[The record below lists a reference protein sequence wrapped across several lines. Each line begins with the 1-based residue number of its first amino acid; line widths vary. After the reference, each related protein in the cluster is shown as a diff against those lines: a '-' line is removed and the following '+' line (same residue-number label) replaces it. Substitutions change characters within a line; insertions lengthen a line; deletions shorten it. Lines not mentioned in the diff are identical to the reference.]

1 MAAITGDGFQ
11 TRQRAISPVISAEG
25 LLRVALWSILI
36 AAAASTT
43 TDPDLWGHVR
53 FGLDMLGGSGIPSSD
68 PYSFTSDRPW
78 INHEW
83 LAEVMMGAAYRI
95 GGDFSLILLK
105 LTLMGGIVWLL
116 TVRLRRDGIN
126 SAVVRDTAVAVAL
139 ILTIEQ
145 TRHVRPQLFSLLCF
159 AAMIFC
165 LTSSRNSSNQ
175 SLFVLPPLFA
185 VWANLHGGWLV
196 GGGILAV
203 WAVSGAL
210 ASGREFALRL
220 LVGLASAAAT
230 LLTPYHIHLWSFL
243 RDTVGFSRADIVEW
257 QPVYALGWLACVRW
271 IATASLGAVGLIV
284 SIRRERLAER
294 AAYLL
299 ALASASLMVAR
310 LEGFFAIAVL
320 FLVGAD
326 VGRACGRLHGPTSG
340 TPRNRVPVAIAA
352 LAGVV
357 MASALIITNVSGL
370 RIDPRLTPDAGAVR
384 FLEAAPPGRLLV
396 WFDWGEYAIW
406 HLAPGMR
413 VSIDGRRETAYSEDL
428 QQRHLRFYFDAPG
441 GSALPSALAAD
452 YVWIPRTIPAVHR
465 LDADGWTRLYEDGQS
480 IVFGHP
486 LARPSRPIDVV
497 AAARTDVRMFPG
509 P

>member
-1 MAAITGDGFQ
+1 MAAITGDEFQ
-11 TRQRAISPVISAEG
+11 TRQRAISPVISAEA

-36 AAAASTT
+36 AAAAYTT

-53 FGLDMLGGSGIPSSD
+53 FGLDMLGRSGIPVSD

-83 LAEVMMGAAYRI
+83 LAEIVMAAAYRF
-95 GGDFSLILLK
+95 GGDLSLILLK
-105 LTLMGGIVWLL
+105 LAVLAGIVGLL
-116 TVRLRRDGIN
+116 TFRLHRDGVE
-126 SAVVRDTAVAVAL
+126 SAVIRDTAVAVAL
-139 ILTIEQ
+139 VLAIEQ

-159 AAMIFC
+159 ATMMCC
-165 LTSSRNSSNQ
+165 LTSMRGSSNR

-185 VWANLHGGWLV
+185 LWANLHGGWLV
-196 GGGILAV
+196 GGGILTL
-203 WAVSGAL
+203 WAVSGAI
-210 ASGREFALRL
+210 ASRREFALRL
-220 LVGLASAAAT
+220 VVGLASAAAT

-257 QPVYALGWLACVRW
+257 QPVYVLGWIACVRW
-271 IATASLGAVGLIV
+271 TATASLGAVGLIA
-284 SIRRERLAER
+284 SIGRERLTER
-294 AAYLL
+294 AACLL

-326 VGRACGRLHGPTSG
+326 IGRACVRMPIPTAGR
-340 TPRNRVPVAIAA
+340 PRNRVPVAIAA
-352 LAGVV
+352 VAAMV
-357 MASALIITNVSGL
+357 MASALIITNLNGL
-370 RIDPRLTPDAGAVR
+370 RIDPRLTPAAGAVR
-384 FLEAAPPGRLLV
+384 FLEAEPPGRLLV

-413 VSIDGRRETAYSEDL
+413 VSIDGRRETAYSQDL
-428 QQRHLRFYFDAPG
+428 QDRHLRFYFDAPG

-465 LDADGWTRLYEDGQS
+465 LDTNGWTRLYEDDQS

-486 LARPSRPIDVV
+486 LAGRSQPIEVV
-497 AAARTDVRMFPG
+497 AAQTDVRMFPG